1 MSEDK
6 DEYRRDLSLVAFWH
20 FLRRHLK
27 VVLASV
33 AIVTAG
39 AVVLAFWLTPKYR
52 AEVVISPADSPSG
65 LGQLGG
71 QLGDL
76 ASLAGI
82 NIGGGGNRK
91 SEEALEYLRSR
102 IFTGGFINRHALM
115 PALFARK
122 WDARRGQW
130 RDKDDVPTIAEA
142 VRKFSTQVRQIIEDR
157 RTGIVTVAILWSD
170 PKVAADWANWLI
182 TDADAELRARAIAEQ
197 TRSID
202 YLEKEALTTPDVD
215 VRTSVYK
222 VMESEL
228 KNAMIARTR
237 DAYAFKII
245 DPATV
250 RDRRD
255 RDSPNRPLV
264 VLMGLFL
271 GILVGVV
278 IAAIRERRSARHQS

>member
-1 MSEDK
+1 MSEERDPYK
-6 DEYRRDLSLVAFWH
+6 RDLSLLAVWD
-20 FLRRHLK
+20 FLRRHLAII
-27 VVLASV
+27 LTSV
-33 AIVTAG
+33 AIVTVG

-91 SEEALEYLRSR
+91 ADEALEYLRSR
-102 IFTGGFINRHALM
+102 VFTAGFINRHALL
-115 PALFARK
+115 PVLFAKK
-122 WDARRGQW
+122 WDAHRSQW
-130 RDKDDVPTIAEA
+130 RDKDDVPTISEA
-142 VRKFSTQVRQIIEDR
+142 VKKFSTNIRQIVEDR
-157 RTGIVTVAILWSD
+157 RTGIVTVAVIWSD
-170 PKVAADWANWLI
+170 PKAAADWANSLI
-182 TDADAELRARAIAEQ
+182 ADADAELRARAVAEQ

-202 YLEKEALTTPDVD
+202 YLEKEALSTPDVD
-215 VRTSVYK
+215 IRTTVYK

-228 KNAMIARTR
+228 KNAMLARTR
-237 DAYAFKII
+237 DAYAFKVI

-250 RDRRD
+250 ADRRD

-264 VLMGLFL
+264 VLLGLVL
-271 GILVGVV
+271 GIIVGVV
-278 IAAIRERRSARHQS
+278 IAAVRDRRTLLHQR

>member
-1 MSEDK
+1 MSEERDS
-6 DEYRRDLSLVAFWH
+6 ERRDLSLLALWRFV
-20 FLRRHLK
+20 RRHLSI
-27 VVLASV
+27 VLTSV

-39 AVVLAFWLTPKYR
+39 AVALAFLLTPKYR
-52 AEVVISPADSPSG
+52 AEVVMAPAESPTG

-102 IFTGGFINRHALM
+102 IFTSGFINRHALL
-115 PALFARK
+115 PALFPKK

-130 RDKDDVPTIAEA
+130 RDKKDIPTISEA
-142 VRKFSTQVRQIIEDR
+142 VKKFSTNIRQIIEDR
-157 RTGIVTVAILWSD
+157 RTGIVTVAIIWSD
-170 PKVAADWANWLI
+170 PKMAADWANSLI
-182 TDADAELRARAIAEQ
+182 ADADAELRARAIAEQ

-202 YLEKEALTTPDVD
+202 YLEKEAQTTPDVD
-215 VRTSVYK
+215 VRTTVYK

-245 DPATV
+245 DPAAV
-250 RDRRD
+250 RDRKD
-255 RDSPNRPLV
+255 RDSPNRPLI
-264 VLMGLFL
+264 VLMGFVL
-271 GILVGVV
+271 GIVIGVA
-278 IAAIRERRSARHQS
+278 IAAVTERRSARHRR